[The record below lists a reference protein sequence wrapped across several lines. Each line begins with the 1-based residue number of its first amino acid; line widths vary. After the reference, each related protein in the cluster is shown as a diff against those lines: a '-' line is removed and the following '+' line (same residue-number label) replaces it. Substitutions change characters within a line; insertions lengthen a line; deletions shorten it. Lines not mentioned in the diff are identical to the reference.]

1 MEEEKLTKILE
12 LILKQAEIIHNSL
25 SSINLL
31 SEIVKK
37 NSEDIAKLI
46 ENNNKGAKN
55 D

>member
-1 MEEEKLTKILE
+1 MEEKKLIKILD
-12 LILKQAEIIHNSL
+12 LILKQTEIINSVL

-31 SEIVKK
+31 SGIVKK